1 MKGNIMEIKILGP
14 GCANCQRLEERTKEA
29 VEALG
34 LDVNLEKVTDAAE
47 IASYGIMRTP
57 GLVIDGMVV
66 VAGRVP
72 STREISDLLKS

>member
-1 MKGNIMEIKILGP
+1 MEIKILGP

>member
-1 MKGNIMEIKILGP
+1 MKGNIMKIKILGP

-57 GLVIDGMVV
+57 GLVIDDMVV